1 MQKKPSIVMF
11 KTGKDLAD
19 IENPSVEEIL
29 SNVCASWKVDKER
42 ILNIKYAAAVMKNKI
57 IAVFEVS
64 KWVADEVPILEGGNR
79 YRFIG
84 KQASPNIAHL
94 FVGKDVSEY
103 YNGSQNPVKYLDDGV
118 EKD

>member
-42 ILNIKYAAAVMKNKI
+42 ILNIKYAAAVIENKI

-64 KWVADEVPILEGGNR
+64 KWVECGDR